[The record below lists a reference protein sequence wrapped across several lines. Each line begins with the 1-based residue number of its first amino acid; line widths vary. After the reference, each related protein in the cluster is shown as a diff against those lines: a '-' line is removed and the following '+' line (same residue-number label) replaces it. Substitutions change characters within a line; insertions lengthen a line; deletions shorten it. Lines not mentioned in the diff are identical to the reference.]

1 MEGGHFMAS
10 ALALHG
16 GAPAITLAEDG
27 LNWPLTGEAEI
38 AAIAD
43 LVRRG
48 ELSISPLTRQFEE
61 EFRTFIGRD
70 YALATNNGTSA
81 GHSAFF
87 ALGPQPGDEVICPS
101 FTYWASVVQVL
112 NLGGVPVF
120 AEIEPESLNI
130 DPADIEHR
138 ITPRTR
144 AIVAVHLL
152 GRPCEMDPIL
162 AIARQ
167 HDLIVIED
175 CSHAHGAKY
184 RGRMIGSLGHM
195 AFFSFQT
202 SKLMVGG
209 EGGMLLTDNLGYY
222 ERAAWLGHYERIPEL
237 SEAYRK
243 YHRTG
248 LGFKYRIHPLAAAIA
263 LVQLQRLEDNNI
275 RRRENL
281 EYFLDGLR
289 PLRCWKI
296 PRTPSYME
304 RTHYGCWIHYDR
316 EGAKGVP
323 KERVIEALQAEGAKV
338 RDARYNLLHQQP
350 IFREAEHYELGGAF
364 SILARCPNKPLYAP
378 DALPVSEAVRRSLVS
393 VPTFP
398 AASRELLDQYV
409 AAFRKVGEHLE
420 EL

>member
-1 MEGGHFMAS
+1 LTS
-10 ALALHG
+10 VLAIHG
-16 GAPAITLAEDG
+16 GPPAITLPDDG
-27 LNWPLTGEAEI
+27 LQWPLTGEEEI
-38 AAIAD
+38 AAVTD

-48 ELSISPLTRQFEE
+48 ELSISPVTRQFEE
-61 EFRTFIGRD
+61 EFRAFIGRK

-87 ALGPQPGDEVICPS
+87 ALGLQPGDEVICPS

-112 NLGGVPVF
+112 SMGGVPVF
-120 AEIEPESLNI
+120 AEIEPESLNL

-144 AIVAVHLL
+144 AIVVVHLL

-162 AIARQ
+162 DIARR
-167 HDLIVIED
+167 HGLAVIED

-184 RGRMIGSLGHM
+184 KGRMVGSMGDI

-202 SKLMVGG
+202 SKLMIGG
-209 EGGMLLTDNLGYY
+209 EGGILLTDNREYY
-222 ERAAWLGHYERIPEL
+222 ERAVLLGHYERIPEL
-237 SEAYRK
+237 SEKYRK

-248 LGFKYRIHPLAAAIA
+248 FGFKYRIHPLAAAIA
-263 LVQLQRLEDNNI
+263 LVQLHRLEENNT
-275 RRRENL
+275 RRNRNV

-289 PLRCWKI
+289 PLRCWNI

-304 RTHYGCWIHYDR
+304 RTYYECWISYDP
-316 EGAKGVP
+316 EGAGGVP
-323 KERVIEALQAEGAKV
+323 KERVIEALKAEGARV
-338 RDARYNLLHQQP
+338 SDARYNLLHQQP
-350 IFREAEHYELGGAF
+350 IFQEPEHYEPGGAF
-364 SILARCPNKPLYAP
+364 SILAHCPNKPLYSP
-378 DALPVSEAVRRSLVS
+378 DALPVSEAVRQNLVR

-398 AASRELLDQYV
+398 AASRELLDQYI
-409 AAFRKVGEHLE
+409 AAFRKVDEHLE

>member
-1 MEGGHFMAS
+1 MAS
-10 ALALHG
+10 TLALHG
-16 GAPAITLAEDG
+16 DAPTITLPRDG
-27 LNWPLTGEAEI
+27 LNWPLTGDAEV

-43 LVRRG
+43 LVRKG
-48 ELSISPLTRQFEE
+48 ELSISPVTRQFEE
-61 EFRTFIGRD
+61 EFRTLIGRE

-87 ALGPQPGDEVICPS
+87 ALGLQPGDEVICPS

-120 AEIEPESLNI
+120 AEIEPESLNV

-152 GRPCEMDPIL
+152 GHPCEMDPIL
-162 AIARQ
+162 TIARQ
-167 HDLIVIED
+167 HGLTVIED

-184 RGRMIGSLGHM
+184 RGRMIGSLGDM

-202 SKLMVGG
+202 SKLMIGG
-209 EGGMLLTDNLGYY
+209 EGGMLLTDSQEYH
-222 ERAAWLGHYERIPEL
+222 ERAVWLGHYERIPEL

-263 LVQLQRLEDNNI
+263 LVQLRRLKENNI
-275 RRRENL
+275 RRKENI

-289 PLRCWKI
+289 SLRSWKI
-296 PRTPSYME
+296 PHTPSHME
-304 RTHYGCWIHYDR
+304 RTYYGCWIRYDQK
-316 EGAKGVP
+316 GAKGVP
-323 KERVIEALQAEGAKV
+323 KARVIEAVQAEGAEV

-350 IFREAEHYELGGAF
+350 IFREAEHYEPGGAF
-364 SILARCPNKPLYAP
+364 SILAHSSNKPLYAP
-378 DALPVSEAVRRSLVS
+378 DALPVSETVRESLVS

-398 AASRELLDQYV
+398 TASRELLDQYV
-409 AAFRKVGEHLE
+409 AAFRKVDEHLE
-420 EL
+420 RL

>member
-1 MEGGHFMAS
+1 MAS
-10 ALALHG
+10 TLALHG
-16 GAPAITLAEDG
+16 GVPAITLPDDG
-27 LNWPLTGEAEI
+27 LRWPLTGEAEI
-38 AAIAD
+38 AVIAD

-61 EFRTFIGRD
+61 KFRTFIGRE

-87 ALGPQPGDEVICPS
+87 ALGLQPGDEVICPS

-120 AEIEPESLNI
+120 AEIDAESLNL
-130 DPADIEHR
+130 DPKDIEHR

-144 AIVAVHLL
+144 AIIAVHLL
-152 GRPCEMDPIL
+152 GRPCDMDRIL
-162 AIARQ
+162 AIARE

-184 RGRMIGSLGHM
+184 RGRMVGSLGQM

-202 SKLMVGG
+202 SKLMIGG
-209 EGGMLLTDNLGYY
+209 EGGMLLTDNWRFY
-222 ERAAWLGHYERIPEL
+222 ERAVWLGHYERIPEL
-237 SEAYRK
+237 SGAYRK

-263 LVQLQRLEDNNI
+263 LVQLQQLEESNA
-275 RRRENL
+275 RRRENI

-289 PLRCWKI
+289 PLRCWEI
-296 PRTPSYME
+296 PRTPSYVE
-304 RTHYGCWIHYDR
+304 RVYYGCWIHYRR
-316 EGAKGVP
+316 EGAGGVP
-323 KERVIEALQAEGAKV
+323 KERVIEALRAEGAKV
-338 RDARYNLLHQQP
+338 KDARYSLLHQQP
-350 IFREAEHYELGGAF
+350 IFREAEHYEPGGAF
-364 SILARCPNKPLYAP
+364 SILAQCPNKPLYSP
-378 DALPVSEAVRRSLVS
+378 DALPVSEAVRQSLVS

-398 AASRELLDQYV
+398 TASRELLDQYV
-409 AAFRKVGEHLE
+409 AAFRKVDEHLE